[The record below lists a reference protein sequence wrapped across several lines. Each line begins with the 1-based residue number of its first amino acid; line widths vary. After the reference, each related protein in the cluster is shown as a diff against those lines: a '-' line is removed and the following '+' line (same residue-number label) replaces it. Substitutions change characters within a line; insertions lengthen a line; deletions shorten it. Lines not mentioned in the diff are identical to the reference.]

1 MHKGAQQ
8 PERGTKKDKRQQDRP
23 YIPLRRTY
31 RDVAPPVPSGKPLL
45 QFRQEHSKN
54 RKRMIIMHKLK
65 TYSTSKMTNPP
76 PYRCLAGFSIMAVCQ
91 CLYPITNL
99 CQGTSFEGTL
109 EPEERSK
116 RKKDARI
123 CKLAMTKSCCFEVLD
138 IPSLSRV
145 LLDSRASIIISRVY
159 SQPEP

>member
-1 MHKGAQQ
+1 
-8 PERGTKKDKRQQDRP
+8 
-23 YIPLRRTY
+23 
-31 RDVAPPVPSGKPLL
+31 
-45 QFRQEHSKN
+45 
-54 RKRMIIMHKLK
+54 
-65 TYSTSKMTNPP
+65 MTNPP
-76 PYRCLAGFSIMAVCQ
+76 HRCLAGFSIMTVCQ

-99 CQGTSFEGTL
+99 CQGTSFEGTQ
-109 EPEERSK
+109 EPGERSK
-116 RKKDARI
+116 RKKTPTKNLKGARI